1 MYRRRYLN
9 GSFGGMF
16 EFKRRMYVIT
26 PFPRPAFVPSPFP
39 DLLSRL
45 VHHLPSCTFL
55 LRLSFFPHHFFRPP
69 PSAFYLRPSS
79 VTFPASVVL
88 ASRPQHPASILL
100 FPAFP
105 TAFHLATRD
114 GFPSPLSLPTTASAS
129 PPPLFFLSP
138 PLFFLHFLFLTDNRI
153 QNGDP

>member
-1 MYRRRYLN
+1 MYRRKYLN
-9 GSFGGMF
+9 GSFGGML

-88 ASRPQHPASILL
+88 ASRPQHPASIPF
-100 FPAFP
+100 FPAFLTTFP
-105 TAFHLATRD
+105 LRD
-114 GFPSPLSLPTTASAS
+114 PRRISFSFVVTDDPHPPFIGFPCPSFF
-129 PPPLFFLSP
+129 PPSNFFSCISY
-138 PLFFLHFLFLTDNRI
+138 F
-153 QNGDP
+153 